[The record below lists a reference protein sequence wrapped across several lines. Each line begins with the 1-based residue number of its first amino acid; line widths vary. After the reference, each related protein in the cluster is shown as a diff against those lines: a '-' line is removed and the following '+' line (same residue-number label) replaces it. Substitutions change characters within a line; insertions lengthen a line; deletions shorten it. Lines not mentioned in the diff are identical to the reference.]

1 MDFTPGVEI
10 HKKLTPISLT
20 KMGIKARVRG
30 SVGERKREQ
39 AFHLKV
45 EEGENEQ
52 EREARKGGRP

>member
-1 MDFTPGVEI
+1 ME
-10 HKKLTPISLT
+10 
-20 KMGIKARVRG
+20 IKARVRG

-39 AFHLKV
+39 AFYLKV